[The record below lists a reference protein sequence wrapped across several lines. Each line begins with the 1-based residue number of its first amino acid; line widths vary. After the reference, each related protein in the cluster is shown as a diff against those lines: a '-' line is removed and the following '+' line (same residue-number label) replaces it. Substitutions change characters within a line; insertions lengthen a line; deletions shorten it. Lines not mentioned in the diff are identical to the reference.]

1 VAGSPYSGSIICSS
15 KGVINQSI
23 STASSNVTPQDLK
36 ITANDIR
43 KKYGDVLIAEKN
55 SKSFSSTGLQ
65 NGESI
70 EGMNIV
76 YESGAAASD
85 TVAIYSGSVK
95 ANAASGGTFAAGN
108 YNITYHPGNII
119 VEPVDL
125 QITAKS
131 QTKVY
136 SAVDPDLTFETTGFV
151 NNDNNS
157 ILTGKL
163 ARDTGESAG
172 KYPIKIGTLKAN
184 ANYTIQYTGNNLTI
198 TPAGQVISW
207 TQTLSTGCNGEAQI
221 ILTATS
227 SSGLPINYSITNVN
241 IATVKDSILTL
252 VNPGIT
258 TVTASQNGN
267 DNYLPASIISD
278 TLNFLSANLISA
290 HWNDVIIFNNS
301 GHNYVT
307 WQWYKNNSIVSG
319 SSDQYYTEN
328 NNTLNGQYYVIAT
341 DNSNNAVQ
349 TCPLTLN
356 PTIPISGG
364 ITVYPNPAL
373 AGTTIKIIANYND
386 SQLQGSTLITTS
398 INGTLLSQLSTVH
411 PTNTMTAPITP
422 GIYIITLKWNN
433 GKVAS
438 TNLLVK

>member
-1 VAGSPYSGSIICSS
+1 
-15 KGVINQSI
+15 
-23 STASSNVTPQDLK
+23 
-36 ITANDIR
+36 
-43 KKYGDVLIAEKN
+43 
-55 SKSFSSTGLQ
+55 
-65 NGESI
+65 
-70 EGMNIV
+70 
-76 YESGAAASD
+76 
-85 TVAIYSGSVK
+85 
-95 ANAASGGTFAAGN
+95 
-108 YNITYHPGNII
+108 
-119 VEPVDL
+119 
-125 QITAKS
+125 
-131 QTKVY
+131 
-136 SAVDPDLTFETTGFV
+136 
-151 NNDNNS
+151 
-157 ILTGKL
+157 
-163 ARDTGESAG
+163 
-172 KYPIKIGTLKAN
+172 
-184 ANYTIQYTGNNLTI
+184 
-198 TPAGQVISW
+198 
-207 TQTLSTGCNGEAQI
+207 
-221 ILTATS
+221 
-227 SSGLPINYSITNVN
+227 
-241 IATVKDSILTL
+241 
-252 VNPGIT
+252 
-258 TVTASQNGN
+258 
-267 DNYLPASIISD
+267 
-278 TLNFLSANLISA
+278 
-290 HWNDVIIFNNS
+290 VIIFNNS